1 MICISVRSLEEL
13 SQISL
18 LISLSLSLSHT
29 HTDTIVLQSGKLHA
43 FIFSWLSSS
52 STSLVVTSGD
62 QAIRES
68 IVAQTWISPH
78 HTKRKLEIWVASS
91 HNFVVAVVVVVVV
104 VSWNYDEGGGGI
116 REAAGSKG
124 LQGPGSGFTSRCSWV
139 GAVVVVPSRDCG
151 IRGYAVVSVHHHG
164 DCDRGKSQ
172 RGL

>member
-1 MICISVRSLEEL
+1 MICNISARSLEEL
-13 SQISL
+13 SHFSL
-18 LISLSLSLSHT
+18 THT
-29 HTDTIVLQSGKLHA
+29 HTIVLLQSGKLHA
-43 FIFSWLSSS
+43 FIFSCWLSSS
-52 STSLVVTSGD
+52 SNSLVVASGE

-68 IVAQTWISPH
+68 IVAHTWISPH
-78 HTKRKLEIWVASS
+78 HTKRKLEIWAASS

-104 VSWNYDEGGGGI
+104 VVVVIVSWNYGEGGGGI
-116 REAAGSKG
+116 REAAGSEG
-124 LQGPGSGFTSRCSWV
+124 LQGPGSGFTSRCRWV